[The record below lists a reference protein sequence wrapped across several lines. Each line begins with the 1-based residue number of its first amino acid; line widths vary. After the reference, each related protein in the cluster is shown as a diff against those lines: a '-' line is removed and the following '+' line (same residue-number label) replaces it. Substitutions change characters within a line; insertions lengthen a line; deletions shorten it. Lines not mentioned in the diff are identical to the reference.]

1 MSGMSD
7 QLMVEETATVIDEG
21 GMPKRRDRRR
31 KKDSDSEGGHESVPR
46 ARGFRLRRV
55 KALAKR
61 GYYSPKHTGAP
72 STTRQSEVLNTAL
85 IGSPTDEQ
93 ALVIGRDRL
102 SGATVAHDGISG
114 YKNKLISSAN
124 AVLIGLL
131 GSGKSSLIKSVY
143 VARQLTMRRRRAV
156 VFDKKPRTDGT
167 VSSNEEGEYAEL
179 TRHFGAEP
187 FRLEIGGDG
196 KSSTVLNLLDPV
208 ILQGGGVS
216 TQQALLVTMAELSGS
231 KELNEFQLKAVAS
244 THKRVLG
251 EFESRDRV
259 PVLEDFVA
267 RIHEV
272 PDLEEFRSM
281 PTRVKDDFALAA
293 WQTKFMFERM
303 LTDELA
309 GLFDGETSKHVSLN
323 QKLTT
328 FDISALPEDG
338 PSVSMVMAVGN
349 AWLLGMLRRQPGW
362 NTSMIAEEGWY
373 LTRGS
378 AGKLLQ
384 ANAKLSRA
392 LGLQIVT
399 AFHHLSDIPRDSA
412 AISLI
417 QEAQTAH
424 LFKQEHEHDID
435 EIVRLFGIDPA
446 NAEALRQLRVG
457 EHFLKVGTRREI
469 RVEHVR
475 SELETLFTDTDA
487 GMNLT
492 HTVGDDEALAGAA

>member
-1 MSGMSD
+1 MSTLKD
-7 QLMVEETATVIDEG
+7 QLVSDNTATVEKEL
-21 GMPKRRDRRR
+21 PKRRDRRG
-31 KKDSDSEGGHESVPR
+31 KATDDTDSIEAPPR
-46 ARGFRLRRV
+46 VRGYRVRRI

-61 GYYSPKHTGAP
+61 GFYSPKHTGAP

-102 SGATVAHDGISG
+102 SGATVAHDGISA
-114 YKNKLISSAN
+114 YKKKLISSAN
-124 AVLIGLL
+124 AVLIGIL
-131 GSGKSSLIKSVY
+131 GSGKSSLIKTVY
-143 VARQLTMRRRRAV
+143 VARQLTMRKRRAV

-167 VSSNEEGEYAEL
+167 INSREEGEYAEL
-179 TRHFGAEP
+179 TRHMGSEP

-196 KSSTVLNLLDPV
+196 KSSTVLNILDPV
-208 ILQGGGVS
+208 ILQGGGS
-216 TQQALLVTMAELSGS
+216 ATQQALLVTMAELSGS
-231 KELNEFQLKAVAS
+231 NELNEFQLRAVAS
-244 THKRVLG
+244 THNTVLR
-251 EFESRDRV
+251 EFENKDRV
-259 PVLEDFVA
+259 PVLEDFVT
-267 RIHEV
+267 RIDQV
-272 PDLEEFRSM
+272 PDLDEFKSMPLRVREEFEM
-281 PTRVKDDFALAA
+281 AA

-323 QKLTT
+323 EKLTT

-349 AWLLGMLRRQPGW
+349 AWLLGMLRKQPGW

-384 ANAKLSRA
+384 SNAKLSRA

-424 LFKQEHEHDID
+424 LFKQEHEHDMD
-435 EIVRLFGIDPA
+435 EIVRLFGIDPT
-446 NAEALRQLRVG
+446 NADALRQLRVG
-457 EHFLKVGTRREI
+457 EHFLKVGTKREI

-475 SELETLFTDTDA
+475 SELETMFTDTDA
-487 GMNLT
+487 GMNLK
-492 HTVGDDEALAGAA
+492 HTDELVGAA